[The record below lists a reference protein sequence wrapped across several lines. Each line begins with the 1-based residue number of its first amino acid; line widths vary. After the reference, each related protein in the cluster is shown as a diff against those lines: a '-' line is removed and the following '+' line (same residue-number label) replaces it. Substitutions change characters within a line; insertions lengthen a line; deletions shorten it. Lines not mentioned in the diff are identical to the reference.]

1 MWLLYD
7 DCSLSSSI
15 LRSDQQDHVEL
26 QDRTVEKALLKEAE
40 ELHLFALDL
49 AIQRLLIL
57 LAAPRI
63 HQPST
68 IIEITV
74 GVTFFIVLISVQLWR
89 EQRADGE
96 ALRQPGSAL
105 SDNAKVS
112 PSSISSSLS
121 PSTSSSSKHKSILG
135 CPIRQ
140 CNGLH
145 HHPHPLHPPS
155 SHIITIYIIITLIL
169 TNHHCQNDCRYQE
182 AEKMHL
188 KAIQIKESLL
198 GLEDYEVI
206 F

>member
-1 MWLLYD
+1 M
-7 DCSLSSSI
+7 
-15 LRSDQQDHVEL
+15 
-26 QDRTVEKALLKEAE
+26 
-40 ELHLFALDL
+40 
-49 AIQRLLIL
+49 
-57 LAAPRI
+57 
-63 HQPST
+63 
-68 IIEITV
+68 
-74 GVTFFIVLISVQLWR
+74 
-89 EQRADGE
+89 
-96 ALRQPGSAL
+96 
-105 SDNAKVS
+105 
-112 PSSISSSLS
+112 
-121 PSTSSSSKHKSILG
+121 G

-145 HHPHPLHPPS
+145 HHPHPLHPPP